1 MKRLILI
8 FSTMAL
14 LLNWA
19 APIRAATATHDQQ
32 EAVAAKVLP
41 AIVQVGVS
49 AGSPAI
55 RTVGTGVIIKND
67 GYILTAKHNVS
78 DSMHVFVRLAD
89 GTEYPVL
96 YYIADAHRDLALLRV
111 IPKAPLPVVTVG
123 DSDTLEPGQEILVFG
138 FPASSLIHGNRNMAT
153 VSRGIVSALER
164 ALEESSGTT
173 ETEKAQELPTQWGTH
188 RGANPVSGIGRVL
201 IGHLLQIDAMMNP
214 GSSGGAVT
222 TLDGKL
228 VGICHSMISNTGG
241 NVGLNFA
248 VAINEAEILL
258 TLAGV
263 EGGKTN
269 EQQGNR

>member
-8 FSTMAL
+8 FSAFAL

-19 APIRAATATHDQQ
+19 APTRAATSIEERQ
-32 EAVAAKVLP
+32 EVIVAKVLP
-41 AIVQVGVS
+41 AIVQVGIA
-49 AGSPAI
+49 AGSPVI
-55 RTVGTGVIIKND
+55 RTVGTGVIIKDN

-78 DSMHVFVRLAD
+78 GSMHVFVRLAD

-111 IPKAPLPVVTVG
+111 IPNAPLPVVEVG
-123 DSDTLEPGQEILVFG
+123 DSATLKPGQEILVFG

-164 ALEESSGTT
+164 ELEESSGTT
-173 ETEKAQELPTQWGTH
+173 ETEKTQDLPVQWGTH
-188 RGANPVSGIGRVL
+188 RGANPLSGMGRVL
-201 IGHLLQIDAMMNP
+201 IKHLLQIDAMMNP

-248 VAINEAEILL
+248 VAINEAETLL

-263 EGGKTN
+263 EGGKAN
-269 EQQGNR
+269 ER